1 MPARNYVAL
10 VEKTIRLLEA
20 FAGEQE
26 VPLARLAR
34 QTGLVKSSAFR
45 ILFTLES
52 LGYVERKPGGLYSLS
67 PQIDTLAAKTRAAPD
82 LGSLAA
88 PFMAV
93 VLRKF
98 QETVN
103 LGVLDN
109 GEVLYIRVLE
119 SSHPF
124 RIAAHAGIRSPVHS
138 TALGKCLVAQ
148 LPRKEVDEIL
158 GRRPLNR
165 ITPRT
170 ICRRTDFYAELER
183 VRQRGYAIDN
193 EEDSRGARCLAA
205 PIREP
210 GGQPIAAMSIS
221 GPATR
226 VTRAMEEPMVAA
238 LRDVCSQVSRL
249 YAYTVGTPQI
259 VARGNG

>member
-26 VPLARLAR
+26 VPLARLAH

-45 ILFTLES
+45 ILFTLER
-52 LGYVERKPGGLYSLS
+52 LGYVERKPRGLYSLS
-67 PQIDTLAAKTRAAPD
+67 PQIDALSVKALQAPD

-88 PFMAV
+88 PLMAG
-93 VLRKF
+93 VLRRF

-119 SSHPF
+119 SSHTF
-124 RIAAHAGIRSPVHS
+124 RIAAHAGIRSPIHS
-138 TALGKCLVAQ
+138 TALGKCLVGT
-148 LPRKEVDEIL
+148 LPRQQLDEIL
-158 GRRPLNR
+158 GKRPLRR

-170 ICRRTDFYAELER
+170 ICRRADLYAELER
-183 VRQRGYAIDN
+183 VKFRGYAVDN
-193 EEDSRGARCLAA
+193 EEDSRGARCVAA
-205 PIREP
+205 PIRDP
-210 GGQPIAAMSIS
+210 AGQAIAAMSIS

-226 VTRAMEEPMVAA
+226 MTRGLEEPMIAT
-238 LRDVCSQVSRL
+238 LRDICGQVSRL
-249 YAYTVGTPQI
+249 YAYTVSTPPIATRGTC
-259 VARGNG
+259 